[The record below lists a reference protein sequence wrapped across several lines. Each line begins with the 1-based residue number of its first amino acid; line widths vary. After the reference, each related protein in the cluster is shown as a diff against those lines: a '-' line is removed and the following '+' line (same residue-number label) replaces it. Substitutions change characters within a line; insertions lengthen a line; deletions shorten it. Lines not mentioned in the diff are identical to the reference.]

1 MKKKSLFWSFFLTF
15 AFIPLGM
22 YAQSVCAGAD
32 RLEEYLPI
40 LEGKRVGL
48 VVNQTSVIASPDGV
62 LVPLPD
68 SLLHRGVDVRCIMAP
83 EHGYYGA
90 AGAGEHVST
99 TDDAKTGLKIYSLY
113 GKTRKPQPEWLQELD
128 IVVFDIQDVG
138 ARFYTYLS
146 TMKNV
151 IEACGECDKQLMIL
165 DRPNPND
172 TIDGPVLDMRF
183 SSFVGAVPVPLLHG
197 CTLGEL
203 GQMIV
208 GEGWATITQPL
219 IVVPCSGWK
228 HGQEYACPIA
238 PSPNLPNAHAINLYP
253 SLCLFEGTQVSVGR
267 GTDSP
272 FEIYGHP
279 AMRGRYSFTPRPS
292 QANKSPLQNG
302 KKCNGENLQSAGKI
316 SGFRLDY
323 LLNAYRQLGNGF
335 ITSVSFFDRLAG
347 TDMLRKQI
355 LSGMNEE
362 DIRASWQEELA
373 AYRQMRAKYIIY
385 K

>member
-1 MKKKSLFWSFFLTF
+1 MKNISLFWSFFLMF

-22 YAQSVCAGAD
+22 CAQSVCAGAD
-32 RLEEYLPI
+32 RIEEYLPI

-113 GKTRKPQPEWLQELD
+113 GKTRKPQPEWMKDLD

-172 TIDGPVLDMRF
+172 TIDGPVLDIRF

-203 GQMIV
+203 GQMII

-219 IVVPCSGWK
+219 IVVPCSGWS
-228 HGQEYACPIA
+228 HGQEYSCPIA
-238 PSPNLPNAHAINLYP
+238 PSPNLPNDHAINLYP

-279 AMRGRYSFTPRPS
+279 AMRGSYSFTPRPS
-292 QANKSPLQNG
+292 QSNKSPLQNG
-302 KKCNGENLQSAGKI
+302 KKCNGENLKSAGNI
-316 SGFRLDY
+316 SGFRLEY
-323 LLNAYRQLGNGF
+323 LLNAHRQLGNGF

-347 TDMLRKQI
+347 TDALRKQI
-355 LSGMNEE
+355 LSGMKEE
-362 DIRASWQEELA
+362 YIRASWQEELA

>member
-99 TDDAKTGLKIYSLY
+99 TDDANTGLKIYSLY

-151 IEACGECDKQLMIL
+151 IEACGESDRQLMIL

-219 IVVPCSGWK
+219 IVVPCSGWR

-279 AMRGRYSFTPRPS
+279 AMQGRYSFTPRPS

-302 KKCNGENLQSAGKI
+302 KKCNGENLQSAGNI

-323 LLNAYRQLGNGF
+323 LLNAHRQLGNGF

-347 TDMLRKQI
+347 TDMLKKQI

>member
-128 IVVFDIQDVG
+128 ILVFDIQDVG

-151 IEACGECDKQLMIL
+151 IEACGECDRQLMIL

-208 GEGWATITQPL
+208 GEGWVTITQPL
-219 IVVPCSGWK
+219 IVVPCSGWR

>member
-1 MKKKSLFWSFFLTF
+1 MKNISLFWSFFLMF

-22 YAQSVCAGAD
+22 CAQSVCAGAD
-32 RLEEYLPI
+32 RIEEYLPI

-113 GKTRKPQPEWLQELD
+113 GKTRKPQPEWMKNLD

-203 GQMIV
+203 GQMII

-219 IVVPCSGWK
+219 IVVPCSGWS
-228 HGQEYACPIA
+228 HGQEYSCPIA
-238 PSPNLPNAHAINLYP
+238 PSPNLPNDHAIN
-253 SLCLFEGTQVSVGR
+253 V
-267 GTDSP
+267 
-272 FEIYGHP
+272 
-279 AMRGRYSFTPRPS
+279 
-292 QANKSPLQNG
+292 
-302 KKCNGENLQSAGKI
+302 
-316 SGFRLDY
+316 
-323 LLNAYRQLGNGF
+323 
-335 ITSVSFFDRLAG
+335 
-347 TDMLRKQI
+347 
-355 LSGMNEE
+355 
-362 DIRASWQEELA
+362 
-373 AYRQMRAKYIIY
+373 
-385 K
+385 

>member
-128 IVVFDIQDVG
+128 ILVFDIQDVG

-151 IEACGECDKQLMIL
+151 IEACGECDRQLMIL

-208 GEGWATITQPL
+208 GEGWVTITQPL
-219 IVVPCSGWK
+219 IVVPCSGWR

-302 KKCNGENLQSAGKI
+302 KKCNGENLQNAGNI

>member
-1 MKKKSLFWSFFLTF
+1 MF

-22 YAQSVCAGAD
+22 SGQTVRTGAD

-40 LEGKRVGL
+40 LESKRVGL

-62 LVPLPD
+62 LVLLPD

-90 AGAGEHVST
+90 AGAGEHIST

-113 GKTRKPQPEWLQELD
+113 GKTRKPQPEWLQDLD

-172 TIDGPVLDMRF
+172 TIDGPVLDMKY
-183 SSFVGAVPVPLLHG
+183 SSFVGVIPIPLLHG

-203 GQMIV
+203 AQMIV
-208 GEGWATITQPL
+208 GEEWAAIAKPL
-219 IVVPCSGWK
+219 IVVPCSGWS

-267 GTDSP
+267 GTGRP

-279 AMRGRYSFTPRPS
+279 DMKGDYCFTPRPS
-292 QANKSPLQNG
+292 ASNKYPLQNG
-302 KKCNGENLQSAGKI
+302 KTCYGENLENIGRL

-323 LLNAYRQLGNGF
+323 LLNAHRQLGNGF

-347 TDMLRKQI
+347 TDQLRKLITEGKSQT
-355 LSGMNEE
+355 E
-362 DIRASWQEELA
+362 IRSSWQEDLA
-373 AYRQMRAKYIIY
+373 AYRQKRQKYLIY
-385 K
+385 KE